1 MDAGWVKDDGDS
13 EGRGCGEGDARG
25 GWVRYESA
33 KRVLGE
39 GYQKIASRYYQST
52 IEVLSRRAEK
62 REVELIAIHQIEEG
76 CGGEGGR
83 FGAQAVLAQCDGIE
97 TGR

>member
-1 MDAGWVKDDGDS
+1 MSSLK
-13 EGRGCGEGDARG
+13 GCSGK
-25 GWVRYESA
+25 V
-33 KRVLGE
+33 
-39 GYQKIASRYYQST
+39 YQKIASGYYQST
-52 IEVLSRRAEK
+52 IEILSRRAER

-76 CGGEGGR
+76 CGGEGGC